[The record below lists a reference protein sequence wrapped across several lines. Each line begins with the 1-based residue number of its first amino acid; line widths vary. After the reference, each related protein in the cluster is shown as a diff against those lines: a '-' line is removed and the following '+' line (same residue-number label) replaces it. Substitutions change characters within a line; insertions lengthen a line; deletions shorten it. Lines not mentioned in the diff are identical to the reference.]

1 MIENIK
7 KVLEEAS
14 KIQINLHSEAAREF
28 IFDLILIYYCL
39 HINIR
44 E

>member
-14 KIQINLHSEAAREF
+14 KIQINLSSEAAREYLAKK
-28 IFDLILIYYCL
+28 IISEIKS
-39 HINIR
+39 
-44 E
+44 